1 MTDKAKPTPGPW
13 FADTGCRG
21 EPVFIYGTVN
31 DDAVDV
37 CTVPFRVGDA
47 QAEADA
53 ALIAAAPDL
62 LEACEAVAGDVCSFL
77 CPSKWRTEAGQAHS
91 AECVRLRAAIK
102 KARGEP

>member
-62 LEACEAVAGDVCSFL
+62 LEACEAAENFMRTFGVADGDYAAFR
-77 CPSKWRTEAGQAHS
+77 PDFD
-91 AECVRLRAAIK
+91 RLIAAIK
-102 KARGEP
+102 KARGET